1 MAAVN
6 SVNSGP
12 EEQRNN
18 TNMAHRRCWP
28 LLFYSSHCSKYPQSF
43 FIKCP
48 IILQIDFFRFLE
60 VYLTKLSMLT
70 NLCILSKR
78 ILVQHFKNVQKG
90 STMNLMQHMKRKG
103 CVCIL
108 QKRRTHRVTQ
118 QDYCYHGLLHWV
130 QSARRSESSHLPETK
145 PKAEWLQGQL
155 GFPSINPRPWNNIWD
170 VSSRI
175 FLWNTDTLLHINP
188 Y

>member
-48 IILQIDFFRFLE
+48 IILHIDFFRFLE

-90 STMNLMQHMKRKG
+90 STMIPNAAHEKKG
-103 CVCIL
+103 LCVHSAE
-108 QKRRTHRVTQ
+108 KKDTQ
-118 QDYCYHGLLHWV
+118 SNTAGLLLPWTSALSPICPQEWV
-130 QSARRSESSHLPETK
+130 LTSARD
-145 PKAEWLQGQL
+145 KAKSW
-155 GFPSINPRPWNNIWD
+155 
-170 VSSRI
+170 VTSRTVGI
-175 FLWNTDTLLHINP
+175 S
-188 Y
+188 